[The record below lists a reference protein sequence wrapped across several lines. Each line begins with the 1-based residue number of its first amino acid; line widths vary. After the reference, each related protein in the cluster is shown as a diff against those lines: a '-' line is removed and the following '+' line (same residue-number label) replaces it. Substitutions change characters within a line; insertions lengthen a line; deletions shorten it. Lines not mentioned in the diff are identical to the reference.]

1 MMPVSISPD
10 YPFGDDHP
18 QEECGVVGIFAPNED
33 VARMTYFGLY
43 ALQHRGQEAAG
54 IAVADGQT
62 MALHKGVGLVSQ
74 VFTPS
79 IMAELKGDYAIGH
92 TRYSTTG
99 SSSARNAQPFMI
111 ETIHGP
117 LALAH
122 NGNLVNSA
130 ELREELMR
138 QGVGFSSS
146 SDTEVMTLMLA
157 RNSEGTWEER
167 IRRAMAKWR
176 GAYSLVILTRDCVY
190 AVRDPWG
197 FRPLC
202 IGLLPSGGHA
212 VASETG
218 ALRTLGCEAIRDVK
232 PGEIVSLSNNA
243 LRVMQALPSVT
254 PSAMCVFEHIYFA
267 RPDQVWDGI
276 NVHHVRQRL
285 GEELARE
292 VLNGFVTDER
302 MDRRMG
308 TDESQR
314 IETDARM
321 GPTDEGTD
329 ARMGS
334 TDEGMDARMG
344 STDEGTDEGTRS
356 MDGGA
361 DKRMMGNG
369 FADVVIPVPDS
380 SIPAAIGFSRVS
392 GIPYNDGFVKNR
404 YVGRTFIEPTDS
416 LRKRGVALKFNV
428 INENVLGKRVM
439 MIDDSIVRGNTT
451 GPLIKLLLNAG
462 AREVHVAI
470 TCPPI
475 AHPCFMGVDMGRHE
489 NLIAYKRTVD
499 EIREYVGADSLHYL
513 SLDGMMKAIGRTDG
527 FCQACFTGN
536 YAIEVDMETVKTG
549 FERSLR

>member
-1 MMPVSISPD
+1 MMPVSISPE

-157 RNSEGTWEER
+157 RNSEGRWEER
-167 IRRAMAKWR
+167 IRRAMEKWR

-232 PGEIVSLSNNA
+232 PGEIVSLSNSA

-292 VLNGFVTDER
+292 IVNGLSRGLADENGLSRGFTDNN
-302 MDRRMG
+302 
-308 TDESQR
+308 
-314 IETDARM
+314 
-321 GPTDEGTD
+321 
-329 ARMGS
+329 GS
-334 TDEGMDARMG
+334 SNGLSHG
-344 STDEGTDEGTRS
+344 L
-356 MDGGA
+356 A
-361 DKRMMGNG
+361 DKNG
-369 FADVVIPVPDS
+369 RDVGIADVVIPVPDS

-428 INENVLGKRVM
+428 INENVLGKRVI

-489 NLIAYKRTVD
+489 NLIAHKRTVD

>member
-1 MMPVSISPD
+1 MLNFSESPK
-10 YPFGDDHP
+10 
-18 QEECGVVGIFAPNED
+18 EECGVIGIFAPNED
-33 VARMTYFGLY
+33 VARMTFFGLY

-54 IAVADGQT
+54 MAVADGQV
-62 MALHKGVGLVSQ
+62 MSMHKGIGFVSR
-74 VFTPS
+74 VFTPES
-79 IMAELKGDYAIGH
+79 MADLKGHYAIGH

-99 SSSARNAQPFMI
+99 SSSLRNAQPFMI

-130 ELREELMR
+130 DLRHELMQ

-146 SDTEVMTLMLA
+146 SDTEVMTMMLA
-157 RNSEGTWEER
+157 RNGGATWEER
-167 IRRAMAKWR
+167 IKTAMKKWI

-202 IGLLPSGGHA
+202 IGMLPSGGHA

-218 ALRTLGCEAIRDVK
+218 ALQTLGCEAIRDVK
-232 PGEIVSLSNNA
+232 PGEVVSLSNNA
-243 LRVMQALPSVT
+243 LKVMQAVKPEQ

-267 RPDQVWDGI
+267 RPDQTWDGI

-292 VLNGFVTDER
+292 VINGYE
-302 MDRRMG
+302 
-308 TDESQR
+308 
-314 IETDARM
+314 
-321 GPTDEGTD
+321 
-329 ARMGS
+329 
-334 TDEGMDARMG
+334 
-344 STDEGTDEGTRS
+344 
-356 MDGGA
+356 A
-361 DKRMMGNG
+361 DKRMENG

-380 SIPAAIGFSRVS
+380 SVPAAIGFSRVT
-392 GIPYNDGFVKNR
+392 GIPYNDGFIKNR

-428 INENVLGKRVM
+428 INENVRDKRVV

-451 GPLIKLLLNAG
+451 GPLIKLLRSAG
-462 AREVHVAI
+462 AKEVHVAI

-489 NLIAYKRTVD
+489 DLIAHNRTVE
-499 EIREYVGADSLHYL
+499 EIREHVGADSLYYL
-513 SLDGMMKAIGRTDG
+513 SVDGMMKAVQRKDG
-527 FCQACFTGN
+527 FCQACFTGQ
-536 YAIEVDMETVKTG
+536 YPIPVDLMSVKTG
-549 FERSLR
+549 FERGTK

>member
-1 MMPVSISPD
+1 M
-10 YPFGDDHP
+10 FQDDHP
-18 QEECGVVGIFAPNED
+18 HEECGVIGIFAPNED
-33 VARMTYFGLY
+33 VARMTFFGLY

-62 MALHKGVGLVSQ
+62 ISIYKGVGLVSQ
-74 VFTPS
+74 VFTATTT
-79 IMAELKGDYAIGH
+79 AELTGHYAIGH
-92 TRYSTTG
+92 NRYSTTG
-99 SSSARNAQPFMI
+99 SSLPRNAQPFMI

-130 ELREELMR
+130 ELRNELMQ
-138 QGVGFSSS
+138 QGMGFSSS
-146 SDTEVMTLMLA
+146 SDTEVMTMMLA
-157 RNSEGTWEER
+157 RNGGGTWEER
-167 IRRAMAKWR
+167 IKTAMKRWV

-218 ALRTLGCEAIRDVK
+218 ALQTLGCEAIRDVK
-232 PGEIVSLSNNA
+232 PGEVVSLSNNA
-243 LRVMQALPSVT
+243 LKVMQALPSME

-267 RPDQVWDGI
+267 RPDQIWDGI

-292 VLNGFVTDER
+292 IVHGLSHGF
-302 MDRRMG
+302 
-308 TDESQR
+308 
-314 IETDARM
+314 
-321 GPTDEGTD
+321 
-329 ARMGS
+329 
-334 TDEGMDARMG
+334 
-344 STDEGTDEGTRS
+344 
-356 MDGGA
+356 A
-361 DKRMMGNG
+361 DDHGQG

-380 SIPAAIGFSRVS
+380 SVPAAIGFSHVS
-392 GIPYNDGFVKNR
+392 GIPYNDGFIKNR

-428 INENVLGKRVM
+428 IQKNVLDKRVI
-439 MIDDSIVRGNTT
+439 MIDDSIVRGNTM
-451 GPLIKLLLNAG
+451 GPLIKLLRNAG
-462 AREVHVAI
+462 AKEVHVAI

-489 NLIAYKRTVD
+489 DLIAHRRTVD
-499 EIREYVGADSLHYL
+499 EICEHVGADSLYYL
-513 SLDGMMKAIGRTDG
+513 SVEGMMRAVQREDG
-527 FCQACFTGN
+527 FCQACFTGQ
-536 YAIEVDMETVKTG
+536 YPIPVDLSNVKTG
-549 FERSLR
+549 FERGIKA

>member
-1 MMPVSISPD
+1 MSHDQFSITTL
-10 YPFGDDHP
+10 DDRPH
-18 QEECGVVGIFAPNED
+18 EECGVIGIFAPNED
-33 VARMTYFGLY
+33 VARMSYFGLH

-54 IAVADGQT
+54 IAVADGQA
-62 MALHKGVGLVSQ
+62 MSLHKGIGLVAQ
-74 VFTPS
+74 VFTPAV
-79 IMAELKGDYAIGH
+79 MAELKGHYAIGH

-99 SSSARNAQPFMI
+99 SSSPRNAQPFMI

-138 QGVGFSSS
+138 QGVGLSSS
-146 SDTEVMTLMLA
+146 SDTEVMTMMLA
-157 RNSEGTWEER
+157 RNDVGTWEER
-167 IRRAMAKWR
+167 IRHAMEKWV

-232 PGEIVSLSNNA
+232 PGEVISLSNSA
-243 LRVMQALPSVT
+243 LKVMQALPSVT
-254 PSAMCVFEHIYFA
+254 PSTMCLFEHIYFA

-292 VLNGFVTDER
+292 IGDC
-302 MDRRMG
+302 
-308 TDESQR
+308 S
-314 IETDARM
+314 
-321 GPTDEGTD
+321 
-329 ARMGS
+329 
-334 TDEGMDARMG
+334 
-344 STDEGTDEGTRS
+344 
-356 MDGGA
+356 
-361 DKRMMGNG
+361 

-380 SIPAAIGFSRVS
+380 SIPAAIGFARVS

-439 MIDDSIVRGNTT
+439 MIDDSVVRGNTT

-489 NLIAYKRTVD
+489 NLIAHKRTVD
-499 EIREYVGADSLHYL
+499 EIREYVGADSLYYL
-513 SLDGMMKAIGRTDG
+513 SLDGMMKAVGRQDG
-527 FCQACFTGN
+527 FCQACFTGMYPIQVN
-536 YAIEVDMETVKTG
+536 METVKTG
-549 FERSLR
+549 FEGSLK